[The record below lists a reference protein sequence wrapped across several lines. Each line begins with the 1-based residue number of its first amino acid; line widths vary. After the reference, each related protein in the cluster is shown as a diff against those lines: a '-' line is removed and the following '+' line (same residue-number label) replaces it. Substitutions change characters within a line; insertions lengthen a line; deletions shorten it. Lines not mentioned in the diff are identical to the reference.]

1 MSQRFNSDK
10 EFPQRAVTLNN
21 IPPWY
26 FMMIKKLSQLSL
38 LTKLLSG
45 FSILIILMLLLG
57 SAALYQL
64 HLNNQNIESYR
75 DSRLPGVRYTLEMR
89 GTLSEIR
96 LQQIQYIASVTDKE
110 REGHRVELLEDTAI
124 FQRALDSYTKLLT
137 DSGQK
142 PLLDPIIEGFGKF
155 SAVNQDVINAVS
167 KGQLEEASRI
177 SGAVSSQ
184 YRGQLMKDL
193 AKLVDLEIEKGNA
206 AAREASK
213 GYQDAKYT
221 LLGMLLLA
229 VVMSC
234 ALALVISRSISRQLG
249 GEPRYAMEIM
259 NEISTGNLLTAI
271 ALRPGDNHSLL
282 AAISHMNQRLADTV
296 RNIIDGSESITMAS
310 NEIAQGNSDLSQR
323 TEEQA
328 ASLLQTSSNM
338 QQLTQTVR
346 QNADNARE
354 ASSLAQKTSDT
365 ASQGGEIVNDMLAR
379 MQEISHSSQK
389 IVNIIAVI
397 EGIAFQTNILA
408 LNAAVEAARAGS
420 EGKGFAVV
428 AGEVRTLAQKSADA
442 AKEIKA
448 LIEGTVEKITEGS
461 QQADKAGKAMTD
473 VVDSVNQVSKIVADI
488 SMASDEQ
495 HIGIKEISVAIDQM
509 DQVTQQNAALVEESA
524 TAAES
529 LTEQGEQLRNAVRFF
544 RVEQASALRL
554 R

>member
-1 MSQRFNSDK
+1 
-10 EFPQRAVTLNN
+10 
-21 IPPWY
+21 
-26 FMMIKKLSQLSL
+26 MMMKKLSQLSL

-45 FSILIILMLLLG
+45 FSILIVLMLLLG

-137 DSGQK
+137 ASGQK
-142 PLLDPIIEGFGKF
+142 SLLDPIIEGFGQF
-155 SAVNQDVINAVS
+155 SAVNQDVIAAVS

-177 SGAVSSQ
+177 SGAVSSK
-184 YRGQLMKDL
+184 YRSQLMKDL
-193 AKLVDLEIEKGNA
+193 AKLVDMEVEKGNA

-221 LLGMLLLA
+221 LIGMLLLA
-229 VVMSC
+229 VVMSGL
-234 ALALVISRSISRQLG
+234 LALFISRSISRQLG

-271 ALRPGDNHSLL
+271 TLRPGDNHSLL

-379 MQEISHSSQK
+379 MQEISDSSQK

>member
-1 MSQRFNSDK
+1 MLTASSQKS
-10 EFPQRAVTLNN
+10 
-21 IPPWY
+21 
-26 FMMIKKLSQLSL
+26 
-38 LTKLLSG
+38 
-45 FSILIILMLLLG
+45 
-57 SAALYQL
+57 
-64 HLNNQNIESYR
+64 
-75 DSRLPGVRYTLEMR
+75 
-89 GTLSEIR
+89 
-96 LQQIQYIASVTDKE
+96 
-110 REGHRVELLEDTAI
+110 
-124 FQRALDSYTKLLT
+124 
-137 DSGQK
+137 
-142 PLLDPIIEGFGKF
+142 LLDPIIEGFGQF
-155 SAVNQDVINAVS
+155 SAVNQDEIAAVS

-177 SGAVSSQ
+177 SGAVSSK
-184 YRGQLMKDL
+184 YRTQLMKDL
-193 AKLVDLEIEKGNA
+193 AKLVDMEVEKGNA

-213 GYQDAKYT
+213 GYQDAKYI
-221 LLGMLLLA
+221 LIGMLLLA

-234 ALALVISRSISRQLG
+234 LLALFISRSISRQLG
-249 GEPRYAMEIM
+249 GEPHYSMEII
-259 NEISTGNLLTAI
+259 NEISTSNLLTAI

-379 MQEISHSSQK
+379 MQEISDSSQK

-428 AGEVRTLAQKSADA
+428 AGEVRTLAQKSSDA
-442 AKEIKA
+442 AKEIKE
-448 LIEGTVEKITEGS
+448 LIEGTVEKIAEGS
-461 QQADKAGKAMTD
+461 QEADKAGKAMTD

-495 HIGIKEISVAIDQM
+495 HIGIKEIRVAIDQM
-509 DQVTQQNAALVEESA
+509 DQVTQQNEALVEESA

-529 LTEQGEQLRNAVRFF
+529 LTEQGEQLRNTMRFF

-554 R
+554 C